1 MRYFKLTAVT
11 GYPGEE
17 AIDIYATDEP
27 DENKIMDE
35 ITIIN
40 NNLMKENAYN
50 WWLSKHQNVSWEKF
64 LEDCL
69 VYIDEINEEEMKNGG
84 WKCK

>member
-11 GYPGEE
+11 GYPEEE
-17 AIDIYATDEP
+17 AVNIYATDEP

-40 NNLMKENAYN
+40 NNLVKENAYN
-50 WWLSKHQNVSWEKF
+50 WWLSKHQDVSWEKF

-69 VYIDEINEEEMKNGG
+69 VYIDEINEEEVKNGG

>member
-11 GYPGEE
+11 GYPEEE
-17 AIDIYATDEP
+17 AVDIYATDEP

-40 NNLMKENAYN
+40 NNLVKENAYN
-50 WWLSKHQNVSWEKF
+50 WWLSKHQDVSWEKF
-64 LEDCL
+64 LEYCL
-69 VYIDEINEEEMKNGG
+69 VYIDEINEEEVKNGG

>member
-11 GYPGEE
+11 GYPEEE
-17 AIDIYATDEP
+17 AVDIYATDEP
-27 DENKIMDE
+27 NENKIIDE

-40 NNLMKENAYN
+40 NNLVKENAYN
-50 WWLSKHQNVSWEKF
+50 WWLSKHQDVSWEKF

-69 VYIDEINEEEMKNGG
+69 VYIDEINEEEVKNGG

>member
-11 GYPGEE
+11 GYPEEE
-17 AIDIYATDEP
+17 AVDIYATDEP
-27 DENKIMDE
+27 NENKIMDE

-40 NNLMKENAYN
+40 NNLVKENAYN
-50 WWLSKHQNVSWEKF
+50 WWLSKHQDVSWEKF

-69 VYIDEINEEEMKNGG
+69 VYIDEINEEEVKNGG